1 MQIKIISAVYVF
13 VLACATAFGQAA
25 APAKAVPFVKKLKE
39 TVAFIQLSCQSGN
52 TLLDIRGTGFFSFYP
67 DERVGKDRGFAY
79 LVTNRHVAQCW
90 DENDHPMQVKSISLR
105 MNFADG
111 GSRVIDLNRSGNV
124 PWVLPSDDSVD
135 LAIFPLAFDPKTI
148 EYIPIPLSVFATDD
162 VIASRDISEGS
173 RIVFSGFFVQFQGEH
188 RMQPIVREGI
198 IAMMPDEK
206 LLNTTGK
213 LGKVFLGDVHI
224 FGGNSGSPVFVDLA
238 GMRGG
243 SIIAGEDYRL
253 LGVVSGYFYEDQEL
267 SLKAATTLKGK
278 AHANSGIAIIV
289 PASALKELIE
299 DPRVKSKR
307 EAIVAGL
314 KPND

>member
-1 MQIKIISAVYVF
+1 MSFRSSPSA
-13 VLACATAFGQAA
+13 TPDSI
-25 APAKAVPFVKKLKE
+25 PAKAVPFVKRLKE
-39 TVAFIQLSCQSGN
+39 TVAFIQLRCRSGG
-52 TLLDIRGTGFFSFYP
+52 TLLDVKGTGFFAFYP
-67 DERVGKDRGFAY
+67 DERVGKNRGFAY

-90 DENDHPMQVKSISLR
+90 DEKDQPMQVMSIALR

-111 GSRVIDLNRSGNV
+111 GSRVIYLNQNGNI
-124 PWVLPSDDSVD
+124 PWLLPTDDSVD
-135 LAIFPLAFDPKTI
+135 LAIFPLALDQKMI
-148 EYIPIPLSVFATDD
+148 EYLPIPTSVFVTDEL
-162 VIASRDISEGS
+162 IASREINEGA

-206 LLNTTGK
+206 LVNTTGK

-238 GMRGG
+238 GVQGG

-253 LGVVSGYFYEDQEL
+253 LGVVSGYFYEDEEL

-289 PASALKELIE
+289 PASALKDLID
-299 DPRVKSKR
+299 DPRLQQKR
-307 EAIVAGL
+307 DGAVAGL
-314 KPND
+314 RPSN